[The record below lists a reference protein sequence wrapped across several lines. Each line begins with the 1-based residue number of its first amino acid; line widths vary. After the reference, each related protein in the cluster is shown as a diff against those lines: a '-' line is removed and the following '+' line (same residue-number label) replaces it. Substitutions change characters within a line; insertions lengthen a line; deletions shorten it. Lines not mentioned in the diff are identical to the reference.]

1 MLSIKCTNA
10 YKNYLFSAGSE
21 HIENAEIIE
30 SASDEIK
37 VDIDSCKEI
46 AVSVSKT
53 GSSGAFGIS
62 EGSLGAAEST
72 VPCSQSVGIKLLEL
86 VDVLAGNT
94 THKNDVLAG
103 NTSQDITAEC
113 VKATAAN
120 DSISENAAENNIL
133 ASSGICIYLQI
144 KVLVKTI
151 YML

>member
-1 MLSIKCTNA
+1 MH
-10 YKNYLFSAGSE
+10 KNYLFSAGSE

-37 VDIDSCKEI
+37 VDIDSCKET
-46 AVSVSKT
+46 AVSVSET

-86 VDVLAGNT
+86 VDVLAGT
-94 THKNDVLAG
+94 TSHENDVLAG
-103 NTSQDITAEC
+103 NTQDVTAEC

-120 DSISENAAENNIL
+120 DSISENAAENSFL
-133 ASSGICIYLQI
+133 ASSGIVFYTSVQDLR
-144 KVLVKTI
+144 
-151 YML
+151 